1 MKVRSL
7 YCGTLPIH
15 SSPLVARRQDQ
26 NPKQQSQSLSQA
38 QSHQH
43 STRDQSS
50 TGPDIRVR
58 DPQQKPTLKPWST
71 YERLFKRPK
80 SGLSFTLNNYR

>member
-15 SSPLVARRQDQ
+15 SSPLVARRQ
-26 NPKQQSQSLSQA
+26 PKTAEPNQTLSQA

-50 TGPDIRVR
+50 TGADIRVI

-71 YERLFKRPK
+71 YSRLFKRPK